1 MPEED
6 LPTVVDACIST
17 TPAGTLPV
25 VLSWLYPSIT
35 RANPKVSKI
44 KQLKPVFIY
53 MLRAEQKAEARGY
66 RRITLLLEQDG
77 EKAN

>member
-6 LPTVVDACIST
+6 SATIAGACMST

-25 VLSWLYPSIT
+25 VLSQIYPGTI
-35 RANPKVSKI
+35 RANPRVSKI

-66 RRITLLLEQDG
+66 RRITLLAAG
-77 EKAN
+77 W